1 MRFYTFLAIAASAV
15 FASPLALTN
24 NNNVSIA
31 GTVTI
36 ANGSSYYTEE
46 TGKWIKAWPGDVSYE
61 HESRPLTYTVGA
73 GFHCIFYT

>member
-1 MRFYTFLAIAASAV
+1 MRLFGLLALTASAV
-15 FASPLALTN
+15 VASPLALTTT
-24 NNNVSIA
+24 NNVAIA

-36 ANGSSYYTEE
+36 ANGSSYDTEE

-61 HESRPLTYTVGA
+61 YESRPITYTVNT